1 MTRLLSCLL
10 LTFTLIACTK
20 KQETL
25 KPVVQDITESVY
37 ASGKIK
43 SLNQYQV
50 FSTVNGIIRNIM
62 VTEGDVVRKGE
73 PLVTIINE
81 ASRLNTQNA
90 QLAAEYSSVAA
101 NANKLNE
108 LQANI
113 EIARSKLQ
121 TDSSLLQRQRN
132 LWAQQIGTRNELDQR
147 ELAYRNSQEAYRA
160 AIFRYNDLKKQ
171 LDFAAKQSRK
181 NLEISST
188 LSSDYTIKSE
198 VDGKVFR
205 VLKEKGE
212 MVTPQVPIAI
222 IGASNQYLLELEV
235 DEYDIVKIQLG
246 QKVLV
251 NMDAY
256 KGQAFEASISKVN
269 PIMNERSRS
278 FTVEAIFTNPPPAL
292 YPNLTA
298 EANIL
303 IQSKKNAITIPRS
316 YLVQDSFVLL
326 QNNEKRKVVTGL
338 KDYQK
343 VEIIKGLSRDDV
355 IVKPAE

>member
-1 MTRLLSCLL
+1 
-10 LTFTLIACTK
+10 
-20 KQETL
+20 
-25 KPVVQDITESVY
+25 
-37 ASGKIK
+37 
-43 SLNQYQV
+43 
-50 FSTVNGIIRNIM
+50 
-62 VTEGDVVRKGE
+62 
-73 PLVTIINE
+73 
-81 ASRLNTQNA
+81 
-90 QLAAEYSSVAA
+90 
-101 NANKLNE
+101 
-108 LQANI
+108 
-113 EIARSKLQ
+113 
-121 TDSSLLQRQRN
+121 
-132 LWAQQIGTRNELDQR
+132 
-147 ELAYRNSQEAYRA
+147 
-160 AIFRYNDLKKQ
+160 
-171 LDFAAKQSRK
+171 
-181 NLEISST
+181 
-188 LSSDYTIKSE
+188 
-198 VDGKVFR
+198 
-205 VLKEKGE
+205 
-212 MVTPQVPIAI
+212 IAI

-256 KGQAFEASISKVN
+256 KGQSFEASISKVN

-278 FTVEAIFTNPPPAL
+278 FTVEAIFTNPPPEL

-303 IQSKKNAITIPRS
+303 IQSKKNAITIPRA